1 MPSRPSR
8 PRLLALLLAAV
19 AFLGVVVAIAACG
32 NDDLIF
38 PGDIPF
44 TATPENTSTPDNSEN

>member
-1 MPSRPSR
+1 MPSRTSR

-44 TATPENTSTPDNSEN
+44 TATPVNTSTSTPNGN

>member
-1 MPSRPSR
+1 MSLSISRSR
-8 PRLLALLLAAV
+8 LVALLLAVIAFFGVAV
-19 AFLGVVVAIAACG
+19 AISACG

-44 TATPENTSTPDNSEN
+44 TATPESTSTPDNEN